1 MAWSPTNSGTYLPIT
16 TLFPGSITVISAA
29 TTTGGGGSAVGGSG
43 VFIPF
48 SDLSSYK
55 IATSGDFREFVYS
68 VVDAAFDRVT
78 AVNAALASQD
88 PAVAP
93 LANLSMTR
101 LLDATN
107 LTNVSPSVSK
117 SYTINS
123 TLNVTGVTY
132 DVAEE

>member
-16 TLFPGSITVISAA
+16 TLFPGSVTVISAA

-48 SDLSSYK
+48 SALSSYK

-78 AVNAALASQD
+78 DVNTDL
-88 PAVAP
+88 VANGSGV
-93 LANLSMTR
+93 LANLVMNRSV
-101 LLDATN
+101 DASN
-107 LTNVSPSVSK
+107 LTNTLPSVAK
-117 SYTINS
+117 NYTINS
-123 TLNVTGVTY
+123 TLNVTGVNY